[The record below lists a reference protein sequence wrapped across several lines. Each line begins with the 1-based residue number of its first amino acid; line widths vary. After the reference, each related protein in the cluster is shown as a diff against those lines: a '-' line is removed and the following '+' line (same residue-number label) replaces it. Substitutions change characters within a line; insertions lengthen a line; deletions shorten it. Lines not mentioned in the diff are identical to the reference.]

1 MNGIINLLKPP
12 GLSSARAVSSLKRMT
27 GAKLGHA
34 GTLDP
39 EACGVLPIMVGK
51 ATKLFDYLA
60 LGEKIYVAEIA
71 FGTATDTQDAT
82 GQVTQV
88 GECYPDEA
96 ALHVSL
102 AAFEGRI
109 MQRPPSYSAIKRGG
123 IPLYAL
129 ARKGEIVIAQARP
142 VMIHGIAIMAETSH
156 HGFLLRIRCGK
167 GTYIR
172 TLCHDLGQSLG
183 CPAHMRL
190 LIREQTGI
198 FRIEEAITLEEME
211 ASLDSGRAGG
221 PWLKSA
227 SDCLGHLRQVHAPDA
242 SMKACVN
249 GLALDAQDLSGS
261 QGMQEDELVVLTC
274 QARLIGVYQHNA
286 GRLRVKT
293 MLYDLGGGA
302 FDDAGFLDSKSNSR

>member
-12 GLSSARAVSSLKRMT
+12 GLSSARAVSSIRKLT

-60 LGEKIYVAEIA
+60 LGEKVYVAEIA
-71 FGTATDTQDAT
+71 FGSATDTQDAS
-82 GQVTQV
+82 GQVTQS
-88 GECYPDEA
+88 GDAYPDA
-96 ALHVSL
+96 SVVQNAL
-102 AAFEGRI
+102 AGFQGEI

-123 IPLYAL
+123 VPLYAL
-129 ARKGEIVIAQARP
+129 ARRGEQVIAPARP
-142 VMIHGIAIMAETSH
+142 VNVHQIILLGETPV

-172 TLCHDLGQSLG
+172 TLCHDLGQTIG

-198 FRIEEAITLEEME
+198 FRIEEAITMEELE
-211 ASLDSGRAGG
+211 AAINAGKAQG

-227 SDCLGHLRQVHAPDA
+227 RDCLGHLRQVNVPEELL
-242 SMKACVN
+242 KACIN
-249 GLALDAQDLSGS
+249 GLSLDIHRLPDAQDMVG
-261 QGMQEDELVVLTC
+261 DELAVVLC
-274 QARLIGVYQHNA
+274 NAKLIGVYQH
-286 GRLRVKT
+286 GGDVLRVRT
-293 MLYDLGGGA
+293 MLWEASDSVME
-302 FDDAGFLDSKSNSR
+302 DA